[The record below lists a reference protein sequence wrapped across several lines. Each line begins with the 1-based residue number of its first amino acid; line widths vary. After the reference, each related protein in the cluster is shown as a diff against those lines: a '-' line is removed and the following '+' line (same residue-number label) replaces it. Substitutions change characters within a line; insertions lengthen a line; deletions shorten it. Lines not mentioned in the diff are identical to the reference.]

1 MINLG
6 LRKRFSIQNVSSV
19 TSAFKK
25 HCKKDLKLLLN
36 SFALN
41 HLNQELHILTHH
53 KRWNNTMHTIGNAD
67 TLSEVDFLLAN

>member
-1 MINLG
+1 VISLG
-6 LRKRFSIQNVSSV
+6 LSQRFSIQNVTSL

-25 HCKKDLKLLLN
+25 QCKKRSKTFIK

-41 HLNQELHILTHH
+41 HLNQELHISTHH